1 MMMKTA
7 YDLSREFIEILADID
22 RALDAKSK
30 TNDNRTIKI
39 LDEKIDSLEVKMYDL
54 KNALKALIVK

>member
-1 MMMKTA
+1 MMKTA

-39 LDEKIDSLEVKMYDL
+39 LDEKIDSLEIKMYDL

>member
-1 MMMKTA
+1 MMKTA

-30 TNDNRTIKI
+30 TNDIRTIKV
-39 LDEKIDSLEVKMYDL
+39 LDEKIDSLEAKMYDL

>member
-1 MMMKTA
+1 MMKTA

-30 TNDNRTIKI
+30 TNDSRTIKI
-39 LDEKIDSLEVKMYDL
+39 LDEKIDSLETKMYDL

>member
-1 MMMKTA
+1 MMKTA

-22 RALDAKSK
+22 RSLDAKSK
-30 TNDNRTIKI
+30 TNDIRTIKV
-39 LDEKIDSLEVKMYDL
+39 LDEKIDSLEAKMYDL

>member
-1 MMMKTA
+1 MMKTA

-30 TNDNRTIKI
+30 TNDSRTIKI

>member
-22 RALDAKSK
+22 RVLDAKSK

>member
-1 MMMKTA
+1 MMKTA

-30 TNDNRTIKI
+30 TNDSRTIKI
-39 LDEKIDSLEVKMYDL
+39 LDEKIDSLEAKMYDL

>member
-1 MMMKTA
+1 MMKTA